1 MKITKL
7 LLLAVAIFAFSC
19 SKDEEKPSLEKKA
32 ISLAEGDQ
40 VIAAPAAL
48 LSSDDPQAQLAAA
61 WIMQANAMSSYLHY
75 FNMPAG
81 AQKSE
86 APITASNGRVKDAG
100 DHVTYIWND
109 AQSGQSVAFQVSE
122 ESDRYVFEIFLK
134 LEAGADFLK
143 YFHAEEKK
151 DRSNG
156 FMKIY
161 DIFGIYG
168 DDASVVWI
176 NYEWSR
182 VGSIFNL
189 TMTEYSESFEV
200 DITYDQN
207 TKAGSVAYYF
217 DGVKEYSLTWDASG
231 NGTWAY
237 YNEEGTITE
246 SGTWTA

>member
-1 MKITKL
+1 MKVTKL
-7 LLLAVAIFAFSC
+7 LLLAAAIFAVSC
-19 SKDEEKPSLEKKA
+19 SKDEEPSLEKKA
-32 ISLAEGDQ
+32 ISLAENDQ
-40 VIAAPAAL
+40 VIVAPAAL
-48 LSSDDPQAQLAAA
+48 LASDDPQAQLAAG
-61 WIMQANAMSSYLHY
+61 WIMQVNAMSSYLQY

-100 DHVTYIWND
+100 DHVTYVWND
-109 AQSGQSVAFQVSE
+109 AQSGQSVAFQITE

-134 LEAGADFLK
+134 LDAGADFLK

-182 VGSIFNL
+182 SGNIFNL
-189 TMTEYSESFEV
+189 TMTEYSESFKV
-200 DITYDQN
+200 VVTFDQA
-207 TKAGSVAYYF
+207 TKAGTVAYYF
-217 DGVKEYSLTWDASG
+217 DGVKEYLLTWDGAG
-231 NGTWAY
+231 NGTWTY